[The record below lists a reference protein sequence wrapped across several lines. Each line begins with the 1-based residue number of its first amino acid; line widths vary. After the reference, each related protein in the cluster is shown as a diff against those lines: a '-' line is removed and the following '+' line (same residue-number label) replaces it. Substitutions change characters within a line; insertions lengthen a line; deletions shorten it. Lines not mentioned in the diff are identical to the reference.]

1 MDQVKKQKTPSVGQS
16 SHVAEAASELFN
28 EGKKLAQEL
37 YDEGLHKVNDVQDHT
52 KEYTDEL
59 IKKVREKPLASLLIA
74 AGVGF
79 LLSSLLKK

>member
-1 MDQVKKQKTPSVGQS
+1 
-16 SHVAEAASELFN
+16 
-28 EGKKLAQEL
+28 LAQEL

>member
-1 MDQVKKQKTPSVGQS
+1 MEQQNKQRAHSDAQS
-16 SHVAEAASELFN
+16 SHVAEAASELIN

-37 YDEGLHKVNDVQDHT
+37 YEEGMHKVGDVQDHT
-52 KEYTDEL
+52 KEYTDDL
-59 IKKVREKPLASLLIA
+59 IKKVREKPLASILIA

>member
-1 MDQVKKQKTPSVGQS
+1 
-16 SHVAEAASELFN
+16 
-28 EGKKLAQEL
+28 
-37 YDEGLHKVNDVQDHT
+37 VNDVQDHT